1 MNKRVTLTFN
11 LDIEEQK
18 ETYEY
23 LQSLGRNK
31 SREVCRLVKNKD
43 KASEFDY
50 DDLVNRLLSDERFKG
65 ISNETENKERNED
78 EEFILNGLQGFY

>member
-11 LDIEEQK
+11 LDIEEQR

-23 LQSLGRNK
+23 LCSLGRNK
-31 SREVCRLVKNKD
+31 SREVCKLVKNKD
-43 KASEFDY
+43 KVSNFDY

-65 ISNETENKERNED
+65 LPSDDKEEKNED
-78 EEFILNGLQGFY
+78 EEFILNGLQGFYS